1 MRAQVSV
8 GFIKP
13 VIDRVVLDMQGAHRV
28 GDDDVLNEVAEILID
43 SAITIDQRT
52 AGKMGN
58 WKPLWNSPGEGI
70 TIYEKDG
77 EEREIILKWPRNFQM
92 NPTVPFRIYTSV

>member
-13 VIDRVVLDMQGAHRV
+13 VIDRVVLDVQGAHRV
-28 GDDDVLNEVAEILID
+28 GDDDVLNEVAELLID

-58 WKPLWNSPGEGI
+58 WKPLCALGAVAAFL
-70 TIYEKDG
+70 TTAAVVLRTY
-77 EEREIILKWPRNFQM
+77 
-92 NPTVPFRIYTSV
+92 